1 MKNQDALHKTKKSII
16 ISQHK
21 AIDPKLIDNKHK
33 LTHIIITKKYL
44 RYPMSLIKLHQ
55 HQTNLKFSSSVG
67 IFFSIMFATAI
78 LVTSQITR
86 ANAQSTDRDVP
97 TNLTTNIISTT
108 GLKSEAKTYFY
119 TFIAKPG
126 ELKLTLDIDA
136 GSTNGNGV
144 VSTVSIQDK
153 DGNEFSQF
161 LAGATP
167 GIPGRQVKKIKFA
180 QPTQVILMLTSP
192 QGATANYTS
201 KIKIEG
207 DYQLINI
214 R

>member
-1 MKNQDALHKTKKSII
+1 MFSVKQNQTS
-16 ISQHK
+16 
-21 AIDPKLIDNKHK
+21 
-33 LTHIIITKKYL
+33 
-44 RYPMSLIKLHQ
+44 
-55 HQTNLKFSSSVG
+55 LKFPSSINILLG
-67 IFFSIMFATAI
+67 IMVASTI
-78 LVTSQITR
+78 LVTSPIIR
-86 ANAQSTDRDVP
+86 ANAQSTDRDAP

-108 GLKSEAKTYFY
+108 GLKSEAKTHFY

-167 GIPGRQVKKIKFA
+167 GIPGRQVKKIKFS

>member
-1 MKNQDALHKTKKSII
+1 
-16 ISQHK
+16 
-21 AIDPKLIDNKHK
+21 
-33 LTHIIITKKYL
+33 
-44 RYPMSLIKLHQ
+44 MSLMKLHQ
-55 HQTNLKFSSSVG
+55 HQTNFKFSSSVG
-67 IFFSIMFATAI
+67 IFLSMMVATTI
-78 LVTSQITR
+78 LVTSQVTR
-86 ANAQSTDRDVP
+86 ANAQSTNRDAP
-97 TNLTTNIISTT
+97 TSLSTNIISVT
-108 GLKSEAKTYFY
+108 GLKSEPKTYFY
-119 TFIAKPG
+119 YFIAKSG

-167 GIPGRQVKKIKFA
+167 GIAGRQVKKIKFA
-180 QPTQVILMLTSP
+180 QATPVILMLTLP
-192 QGATANYTS
+192 QGATANYSS

-207 DYQLINI
+207 DYQLIDI

>member
-1 MKNQDALHKTKKSII
+1 MFSVKQNQTS
-16 ISQHK
+16 
-21 AIDPKLIDNKHK
+21 
-33 LTHIIITKKYL
+33 
-44 RYPMSLIKLHQ
+44 
-55 HQTNLKFSSSVG
+55 LKFPSSINILLG
-67 IFFSIMFATAI
+67 IMVASTI
-78 LVTSQITR
+78 LVTSPIIR
-86 ANAQSTDRDVP
+86 ANAQSTNRDAP
-97 TNLTTNIISTT
+97 TSLSTNIISVT
-108 GLKSEAKTYFY
+108 GLKSEPKTYFY
-119 TFIAKPG
+119 YFIAKSG

-144 VSTVSIQDK
+144 VSTVSIQDQ
-153 DGNEFSQF
+153 DGNEFSQL

-180 QPTQVILMLTSP
+180 QATPVILMLTLP

>member
-1 MKNQDALHKTKKSII
+1 
-16 ISQHK
+16 
-21 AIDPKLIDNKHK
+21 
-33 LTHIIITKKYL
+33 
-44 RYPMSLIKLHQ
+44 MSLTKPHQ
-55 HQTNLKFSSSVG
+55 HQTKLKFSSSVG
-67 IFFSIMFATAI
+67 IFFYILIATTI
-78 LVTSQITR
+78 LVTSQITQ
-86 ANAQSTDRDVP
+86 ANAQSTDRDAP
-97 TNLTTNIISTT
+97 TNLTTNIISAT
-108 GLKSEAKTYFY
+108 GLHREAKTYFY

-167 GIPGRQVKKIKFA
+167 GISGRQVKKIKFA
-180 QPTQVILMLTSP
+180 QVTPVILMLTLP
-192 QGATANYTS
+192 QGATANYIS

-207 DYQLINI
+207 DYQLIHI
-214 R
+214 K